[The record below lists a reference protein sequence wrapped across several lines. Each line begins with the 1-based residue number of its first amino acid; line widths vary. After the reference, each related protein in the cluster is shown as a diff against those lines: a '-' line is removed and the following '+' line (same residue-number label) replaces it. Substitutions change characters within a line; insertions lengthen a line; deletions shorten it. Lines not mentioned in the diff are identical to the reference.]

1 MNTSP
6 SWLSNVRQWSRP
18 AYVWRRMRHN
28 FLVKL
33 FSLLVALSLWFI
45 TTSDRRVN
53 VEQGFDVPI
62 TVRDNTQAE
71 GKRAISNLNP
81 DTVRVTL
88 SGRPERLRELRGAN
102 IEAVI
107 DVTNVPEGGFNRPLT
122 VTVPGGTT
130 LVRKAPERVQGFVD
144 TQLSRTMPVLVT
156 AATPPENSLPRYT
169 VSPTEAIVTG
179 PSQVMGRVSR
189 LVVSPAALSAGDE
202 RELPLLVLDEQGK
215 TVTEVSI
222 TPTTVALRRI
232 DSGEFPVKTLR
243 VVLNDPPAN
252 LRVVSSS
259 LQPSSVRVVG
269 SPELLAR
276 LREVPGT
283 VTYRVGTYSAPV
295 ALKLP
300 GGTQALDGVNVN
312 LSVEQR

>member
-1 MNTSP
+1 MNSPP
-6 SWLSNVRQWSRP
+6 SWLSNLWQWSRP
-18 AYVWRRMRHN
+18 AYVWRRTRHN
-28 FLVKL
+28 FLIKL

-107 DVTNVPEGGFNRPLT
+107 DVTNVPEGGFNRALT

-130 LVRKAPERVQGFVD
+130 LVRKAPERIQGFVD

-156 AATPPENSLPRYT
+156 VATPPENSLPRYA
-169 VSPTEAIVTG
+169 VSPTEATVTG
-179 PSQVMGRVSR
+179 PSQVMSRVSR
-189 LVVSPAALSAGDE
+189 LVVSPAALAAGDE

-215 TVTEVSI
+215 TISEVSI
-222 TPTTVALRRI
+222 TPTTVTLRRI

-243 VVLNDPPAN
+243 VILNDPPAN

-269 SPELLAR
+269 NPELLAR
-276 LREVPGT
+276 LREVPGN
-283 VTYRVGTYSAPV
+283 VTYRLGTYSAPV
-295 ALKLP
+295 TLKLP
-300 GGTQALDGVNVN
+300 GGVQALDGVNVN
-312 LSVEQR
+312 LSVAQR